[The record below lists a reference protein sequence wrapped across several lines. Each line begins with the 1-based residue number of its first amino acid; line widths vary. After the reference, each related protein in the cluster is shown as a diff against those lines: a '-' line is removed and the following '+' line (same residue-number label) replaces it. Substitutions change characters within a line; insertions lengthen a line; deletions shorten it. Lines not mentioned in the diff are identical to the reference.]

1 MEKSEKVKQYLINKK
16 SIIEINIKKLKRKR
30 KIIKVLYYSSVI
42 LSISLSG
49 VIVSLSTFIGIPPIV
64 ITILSASS
72 GILTGLSTKF
82 NLESK
87 RVQISDLIVKLN
99 ELNNTLDYVITC
111 NGDLS
116 QEEYNKILKSF
127 NY

>member
-49 VIVSLSTFIGIPPIV
+49 VIVSLSTCIGISPIA

-116 QEEYNKILKSF
+116 QEDYNKILKSF

>member
-49 VIVSLSTFIGIPPIV
+49 VIVSLSTFIGIPSIV

>member
-42 LSISLSG
+42 LSIFLSG
-49 VIVSLSTFIGIPPIV
+49 VIVSLSAFIGIPPIV

>member
-49 VIVSLSTFIGIPPIV
+49 VIVSLSTCIGISPIA

>member
-30 KIIKVLYYSSVI
+30 KIIKILYYSSVI

-49 VIVSLSTFIGIPPIV
+49 VIVSLSTFIGIPPISV
-64 ITILSASS
+64 TILSASS

-127 NY
+127 SY